1 MTTLSQPLIIN
12 KDDENFSKPEIKSR
26 GCLSRGF
33 WCLVDWILFPAILFL
48 QMGLVISIFG
58 NENVSQTLAGIY
70 LLSFVCF
77 LVCGIQSRIVRR
89 SYCIFTLLQVA
100 AIENPLCAVL
110 LQCLS
115 ILIFFA
121 SGRVIIQYVTVEIE
135 SEDESLE
142 DIDIDVIL
150 NVVGL
155 SESEITEADL
165 IC

>member
-12 KDDENFSKPEIKSR
+12 KDDEHLSKPEIKSR

-48 QMGLVISIFG
+48 QMGLVISILG
-58 NENVSQTLAGIY
+58 NENLSQTVAGIY

-77 LVCGIQSRIVRR
+77 LGFGIQSRIVRR
-89 SYCIFTLLQVA
+89 LYCIFTLLEVA
-100 AIENPLCAVL
+100 AIGHPLFAYL

-121 SGRVIIQYVTVEIE
+121 SGRVFIQYVTVEIE
-135 SEDESLE
+135 SEDESDE
-142 DIDIDVIL
+142 DIDVIL
-150 NVVGL
+150 SVVGL
-155 SESEITEADL
+155 SASELTEEDL